1 MSSSSRVA
9 SLRLLAASLALC
21 ATGLQ
26 APAVRGEDSWDGVAR
41 VVAVG
46 DVHGDYG
53 QFFSVLRAAG
63 VVDAHG
69 HWAGGRTHLV
79 QVGDRID
86 RGPDSRKVM
95 DLVMRLEGEARKA
108 GGFVH
113 PLLGNHEAMN
123 MMGDL
128 RYTTG
133 EEFAAFRSPDSADLA
148 ARLWTNYVR
157 SLQQENKPAPSEEDR
172 RRFEAEHPL
181 GWVEHRR
188 SFSPDGKYG
197 RWLSRQNAV
206 IRIGDT
212 LFLHGGISP
221 KYADFS
227 LHDLNDRIRQ
237 ELKEPDPRL
246 AVVSTDPEG
255 PLWFRGLAS
264 GDPAFLPSLEAILKR
279 LGCRRMVIGHTP
291 TNEGLVMPR
300 YRGRVLV
307 IDVGMTK
314 VFGGPPASLLLED
327 GHAFAIHRG
336 QRLALPESEGEPLVR
351 YVREVIALEPNPSRL
366 RDLLDR
372 LQAEVTAPSSTP

>member
-1 MSSSSRVA
+1 MRPSARVA
-9 SLRLLAASLALC
+9 SLRILAASLAFCSTALH
-21 ATGLQ
+21 
-26 APAVRGEDSWDGVAR
+26 APAALGEDSWDGVAR

-63 VVDAHG
+63 VVDEKG
-69 HWAGGRTHLV
+69 RWSGGRTHLV

-95 DLVMRLEGEARKA
+95 DLVMRLEGEARNA

-113 PLLGNHEAMN
+113 PLLGNHEVMN

-133 EEFAAFRSPDSADLA
+133 AEFAAFRGPDSADLRT
-148 ARLWTNYVR
+148 RLWTNYVG
-157 SLQQENKPAPSEEDR
+157 SLQQEKKPAPSAEEKT
-172 RRFEAEHPL
+172 RFEAEHPL

-188 SFSPDGKYG
+188 AYSPDGKYG
-197 RWLSRQNAV
+197 RWLSRQDAV

-212 LFLHGGISP
+212 VFLHGGISS

-227 LHDLNDRIRQ
+227 LGDLNERIRQ

-255 PLWFRGLAS
+255 PLWFRGLAG
-264 GDPAFLPSLEAILKR
+264 GDPAFLPSLEAILKTH
-279 LGCRRMVIGHTP
+279 GCRRVVIGHTP
-291 TNEGLVMPR
+291 TEGLVMPR
-300 YRGRVLV
+300 YEGRVLA

-314 VFGGPPASLLLED
+314 VFGGPPACLLLED

-336 QRLALPESEGEPLVR
+336 QRLALPESEGEPLLR
-351 YVREVIALEPNPSRL
+351 YVREVMALEPDPSRI
-366 RDLLDR
+366 RGLLER
-372 LQAEVTAPSSTP
+372 LQAGVTAPSAAP

>member
-1 MSSSSRVA
+1 MSSSARVT
-9 SLRLLAASLALC
+9 SLRIMAASLAFLST
-21 ATGLQ
+21 ALD
-26 APAVRGEDSWDGVAR
+26 APAARAEDSWDGVAR

-63 VVDAHG
+63 VVDEKG
-69 HWAGGRTHLV
+69 HWSGGRTHLV

-128 RYTTG
+128 RYTTP
-133 EEFAAFRSPDSADLA
+133 EEFAAFRSPASADLA
-148 ARLWTNYVR
+148 ASLWTNYVHA
-157 SLQQENKPAPSEEDR
+157 LQQENKPAPSDEER
-172 RRFEAEHPL
+172 KRFEAEHPL
-181 GWVEHRR
+181 GWVEQRR
-188 SFSPDGKYG
+188 AFSPDGKYG
-197 RWLSRQNAV
+197 AWLSRQDAV
-206 IRIGDT
+206 IRIGDA

-227 LHDLNDRIRQ
+227 LHDLNERIRQ

-264 GDPAFLPSLEAILKR
+264 GDPALLPSLEAILKR
-279 LGCRRMVIGHTP
+279 HGARRMVIGHTV
-291 TNEGLVMPR
+291 TEGLVKPL
-300 YRGRVLV
+300 YGGRVLA

-314 VFGGPPASLLLED
+314 VFGGPPASLLLEG

-336 QRLALPESEGEPLVR
+336 RRLALPEGEGEPLVR
-351 YVREVIALEPNPSRL
+351 YVQEVMALEPDPSRL
-366 RDLLDR
+366 KGLLRR
-372 LQAEVTAPSSTP
+372 LQAGVTAPSSAP

>member
-1 MSSSSRVA
+1 MKTSTGVA
-9 SLRLLAASLALC
+9 PLRFLAASLALC
-21 ATGLQ
+21 LAGL
-26 APAVRGEDSWDGVAR
+26 PAMAARAEDSWDGVAR

-53 QFFSVLRAAG
+53 QFFSVLRASG
-63 VVDAHG
+63 VVDERG

-79 QVGDRID
+79 QVGDRVD

-95 DLVMRLEGEARKA
+95 DLLMRLENEARKA
-108 GGFVH
+108 GGAVH

-128 RYTTG
+128 RYTTR
-133 EEFAAFRSPDSADLA
+133 EEFAAFQSPDSAHLSA
-148 ARLWTNYVR
+148 NLWKSYLR
-157 SLQQENKPAPSEEDR
+157 WREEKKEPPPSEEER
-172 RRFEAEHPL
+172 KQFEAEHPL

-188 SFSPDGKYG
+188 AFAPEGKYG

-227 LHDLNDRIRQ
+227 RQDLNERIQR
-237 ELKEPDPRL
+237 ELLEPDPRL
-246 AVVSTDPEG
+246 AVVATDPEG

-264 GDPAFLPSLEAILKR
+264 GDAALLSSLEALLKQH
-279 LGCRRMVIGHTP
+279 GCRRMVIGHTP
-291 TNEGLVMPR
+291 TEGLVMPR
-300 YRGRVLV
+300 YGGRVLL

-314 VFGGPPASLLLED
+314 VYGGPPAGLLLEQ

-336 QRLALPESEGEPLVR
+336 KRLAVPDEEGEPLRR
-351 YVREVIALEPNPSRL
+351 YVRDVMALEPDPSRL
-366 RDLLDR
+366 RGLLER
-372 LQAEVTAPSSTP
+372 LEAGVREPSTAP